1 VLPALTPFPQI
12 RTRLAA
18 PSKYV
23 QSKTLAPLDF
33 NKFVF
38 DEVVMGALGLK
49 DDMLPLAIITSNKHE
64 LVSISHETAR

>member
-1 VLPALTPFPQI
+1 VLQI

-38 DEVVMGALGLK
+38 DEAVMGALGLK

-64 LVSISHETAR
+64 PVSACQVSRH